1 MNGLRFFLF
10 GLLMLASSICS
21 AKTADVML
29 SELLQTYTTYSA
41 SFTQQT
47 LNSSA
52 EMVSSS
58 SGKVT
63 IKKPDSFFWE
73 TLQPTH
79 QQLFGV
85 KNVLWIYDV
94 DLAQATKRSVS
105 APGQLTPAMMLA
117 GDGSQLSKYYNIV
130 SLPKTSRSESKFK
143 LSARASD
150 AAFSSVVVT
159 FVNQQLVQLMT
170 KNNLGQSTVFKFTN
184 ITINESLPS
193 DFFVFD
199 PKKMGVDVLQEPQ
212 QMNS

>member
-10 GLLMLASSICS
+10 GLLVLVCNIGS

-47 LNSSA
+47 LNGSA
-52 EMVSSS
+52 QVVSSS

-73 TLQPTH
+73 TLEPTH

-85 KNVLWIYDV
+85 KNILWIYDV
-94 DLAQATKRSVS
+94 DLAQATKRPVS

-117 GDGSQLSKYYNIV
+117 GDGSELSKYYDIV
-130 SLPKTSRSESKFK
+130 SLPQASRSESKFK

-159 FVNQQLVQLMT
+159 FDNQQLVQLMT
-170 KNNLGQSTVFKFTN
+170 ENNLGQSTVFKFTN
-184 ITINESLPS
+184 ITINKPLPS

-199 PKKMGVDVLQEPQ
+199 PKKMGVDVLQEPPK
-212 QMNS
+212 